1 MSWEFLIT
9 SIIVIL
15 LPGTGV
21 LYTIALGLSKGF
33 KGSIAAAFGCTLGI
47 VPAAM
52 ATIIGLAAL
61 FHTSA
66 IAFQFIKYLGV
77 AYLLFMAWK
86 MLQND
91 SLMTTNTETQNINYK
106 KIAIHGALINILN
119 PKLSFFFLA
128 FLPQFVPTNTQNPT
142 ALFASQ
148 ALIFMTLTFLVF
160 VFYGATA
167 SLAQKHIIAKPKI
180 QKWMQRSFAATFGLL
195 GIKLALSE
203 K

>member
-1 MSWEFLIT
+1 MSLDFLIT

-21 LYTIALGLSKGF
+21 LYTIAMGLSKGF

-47 VPAAM
+47 VPAAL
-52 ATIIGLAAL
+52 ASIIGLAAL

-66 IAFQFIKYLGV
+66 IAFQIIKYLGV

-86 MLQND
+86 ILQDN
-91 SLMTTNTETQNINYK
+91 SLLSIKPETKKSNTK
-106 KIAIHGALINILN
+106 KIALHGALINVLN

-128 FLPQFVPTNTQNPT
+128 FLPQFTPANTQNPT
-142 ALFASQ
+142 ALFAFQ
-148 ALIFMTLTFLVF
+148 ALVFMGLTFLVF
-160 VFYGATA
+160 VLYGATA
-167 SLAQKHIIAKPKI
+167 SLAQKHIISKPKI
-180 QKWMQRSFAATFGLL
+180 QKWMQRSFATAFGLL
-195 GIKLALSE
+195 SIKLALSE